1 MRRIRNRSPS
11 AGSFWLV
18 LGSSRSHLRLSSALI
33 ALSLLAFATPAR
45 ADPCK
50 AVPDRGPLPAWLKPG
65 NIFNGT
71 VRYIGD
77 GDSLCVGS
85 STDPLTWVEVRLA
98 DFDAPELGEPGGR
111 QARDVLS
118 RIALGRPVRCVAGSR
133 SWDRVVA
140 KCTVN
145 GRPIG
150 DLLRAAGVPEGG
162 R

>member
-1 MRRIRNRSPS
+1 MPRSSRNR
-11 AGSFWLV
+11 
-18 LGSSRSHLRLSSALI
+18 LRLSSAAI
-33 ALSLLAFATPAR
+33 ALSLLAFAAPAR

-50 AVPDRGPLPAWLKPG
+50 AIPDKGPLPAWLKPG
-65 NIFNGT
+65 KVFNGT

-77 GDSLCVGS
+77 GDSLCIGS
-85 STDPLTWVEVRLA
+85 SADTSTWVEVRLV

-111 QARDVLS
+111 QARDALS

-140 KCTVN
+140 KCTLN

-150 DLLRAAGVPEGG
+150 DLLRAAGVAEGG